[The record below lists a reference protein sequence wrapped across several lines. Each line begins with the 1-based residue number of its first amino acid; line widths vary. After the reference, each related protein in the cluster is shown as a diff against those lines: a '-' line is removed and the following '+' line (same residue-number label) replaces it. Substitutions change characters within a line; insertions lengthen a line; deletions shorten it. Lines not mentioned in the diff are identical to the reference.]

1 MTIETATFAV
11 NRGGTLYGVTGS
23 ELDGLLQDGDMIVLQ
38 RGQYQYI
45 FTVSGGEVDPSNIE
59 DTDLFAATDTDGV
72 TYSVTGAEFKALFDT
87 GACVPD
93 QAGYRDCKAEA
104 GVEKSRCR
112 LLCESDYCMSIC
124 DREYDS
130 ALLECQKEFM
140 CA

>member
-11 NRGGTLYGVTGS
+11 TRGGVMYGVTGA

-87 GACVPD
+87 GLVCLTK
-93 QAGYRDCKAEA
+93 RDIETVRQKL
-104 GVEKSRCR
+104 VERSRCK
-112 LLCESDYCMSIC
+112 LLCESDYCASIC
-124 DREYDS
+124 EREYDA
-130 ALLECQKEFM
+130 ALIECQKEFM